1 MKSKILSILF
11 SIALFFFILTFSI
24 GLPIY
29 VRPFYY
35 AHIEPMNLEAQSGF
49 TREEIIEAYDQVL
62 DYLTLPGRTFGTGKM
77 PHSPDGAAH
86 FADCKGLFSLNA
98 WVLALSSATLI
109 TLLILKLTKKITL
122 PPLLSFPPSF
132 WSALCAILLPLI
144 LGGLAATNFDRAF
157 EIFHTIF
164 FPGKTNWIFDAR
176 TDPIIRVMPQDFF
189 MHCAILIA
197 AGVLTLSLIFLIRG
211 IVCACGRGRRGPSE
225 PS

>member
-176 TDPIIRVMPQDFF
+176 ADPIIRVMPQDFF

-211 IVCACGRGRRGPSE
+211 IVRACGRGRRGPSE

>member
-1 MKSKILSILF
+1 MKIKILSLLF